1 MLQCGEVNRLP
12 KTAVVELDPAG
23 TVLTAGHRT
32 RGRLTRE
39 FCRDG
44 DSPRRRLHPSTTVA
58 FFTISKVSLRVLT
71 GLPARLRSMHDTS
84 DRSPRRLRTLA
95 RPAAVLLMGGL
106 AILFT
111 ACGGGSSAS
120 TTSTAAGSSS
130 NAGNNKPSG
139 SSSFT
144 AYRNCL
150 SQHGVTL
157 PNFSRG
163 NGAPPGG
170 GGYPGG
176 GAPGGSGTGTP
187 GRGGFGGFANN
198 PKYQAAAKACASLRP
213 KGGFGG
219 FGRGGGFNSAAGAA
233 YRNCLKL
240 HGVTLPTRGSTSSGS
255 PSSTISSS
263 TFRAAAAAC
272 AALRPTP
279 TTSPSSA
286 G

>member
-1 MLQCGEVNRLP
+1 MHDMSDR
-12 KTAVVELDPAG
+12 
-23 TVLTAGHRT
+23 R
-32 RGRLTRE
+32 
-39 FCRDG
+39 
-44 DSPRRRLHPSTTVA
+44 PRR
-58 FFTISKVSLRVLT
+58 F
-71 GLPARLRSMHDTS
+71 
-84 DRSPRRLRTLA
+84 RTLA
-95 RPAAVLLMGGL
+95 RPTALLLVAGL

-111 ACGGGSSAS
+111 ACGGSGSAA
-120 TTSTAAGSSS
+120 TTSTSTTAGSS
-130 NAGNNKPSG
+130 NNSRNNGPSG

-157 PNFSRG
+157 PNFRG
-163 NGAPPGG
+163 GARPGAGGTPGEGAPT
-170 GGYPGG
+170 
-176 GAPGGSGTGTP
+176 GSGTP
-187 GRGGFGGFANN
+187 PRRGGFGGFANN
-198 PKYQAAAKACASLRP
+198 PKDQAAEKACASLRP

-240 HGVTLPTRGSTSSGS
+240 HGVTLPSGTPSGS

-263 TFRAAAAAC
+263 TFRAAATAC

-279 TTSPSSA
+279 TTTPSAA